1 MESIRLKATLW
12 IWSKHI
18 EEEKRIK
25 KKEIKSH
32 WLSQATW
39 EGGLKSEKTR
49 METFSLLLAIGL
61 FHALLYLADSLFRC
75 RLLSFLLSFELVVTG
90 QVLAPPTL
98 PRHPS
103 FPWNTDLS
111 GPGAGNRDY
120 NYPDSSC
127 LGQMDNWL
135 FPDSLLGWL
144 NTITVHKVFWI
155 ILVLIQTQG
164 HRTHLKCP
172 L

>member
-1 MESIRLKATLW
+1 MKRPEWKLSPCFSQLGSSMPCSTWQIRSSGACC
-12 IWSKHI
+12 S
-18 EEEKRIK
+18 
-25 KKEIKSH
+25 
-32 WLSQATW
+32 
-39 EGGLKSEKTR
+39 
-49 METFSLLLAIGL
+49 F
-61 FHALLYLADSLFRC
+61 
-75 RLLSFLLSFELVVTG
+75 SFLELLVTG

-103 FPWNTDLS
+103 FPWSTDLS

-144 NTITVHKVFWI
+144 NTITVHKVFWNI
-155 ILVLIQTQG
+155 SILVQTEVL
-164 HRTHLKCP
+164 RTRLKWP